1 MKLFPQLA
9 LVSAIAVSGSAFAME
24 ALNDATLSNT
34 TGQDGITIA
43 IKPPTKNF
51 DAKINPTT
59 GTGTSYF
66 TATGGQAGVIDID
79 SVRIHDKD
87 GEASLGFGTTGD
99 AGAIVL
105 DGFSLAGSAPIIVK
119 IDADGNAGAPVLNV
133 NVALPQTLVIR
144 TGDISVAESNGIGAA
159 LGNQVKVLDSM
170 DIKMGAATLNIQL
183 GNEVQGAMI
192 KVAGTIDG
200 GLVID
205 NFKLN
210 DADDGTGTGTAGGSI
225 GIDKLTLID
234 NAGTVLTLASN
245 IDVVAGGLQ
254 ITSTATNKL
263 DVRMQDVRLGDFTA
277 GSPASIGDVELV
289 GIDTNGTVLTIS
301 GH

>member
-43 IKPPTKNF
+43 IKPPVKNF

-59 GTGTSYF
+59 GLGTSYF
-66 TATGGQAGVIDID
+66 TGTGGLAGVIDID
-79 SVRIHDKD
+79 SIRIHDKD
-87 GEASLGFGTTGD
+87 GYNGSGD

-105 DGFSLAGSAPIIVK
+105 DNFSLAGSAPIIVK
-119 IDADGNAGAPVLNV
+119 IDADGNAGLPVLNV
-133 NVALPQTLVIR
+133 NVELPTTLVIR
-144 TGDISVAESNGIGAA
+144 TGDISVASSAGIGAA
-159 LGNQVKVLDSM
+159 ISNQTKILDSM
-170 DIKMGAATLNIQL
+170 DIRLGAATLNVQL
-183 GNEVQGAMI
+183 GNEIQGAMI
-192 KVAGTIDG
+192 QVAGSING
-200 GLVID
+200 GLVIN

-210 DADDGTGTGTAGGSI
+210 DANSGGSI
-225 GIDKLTLID
+225 GIDSLTLID
-234 NAGTVLTLASN
+234 TAGTALTLASA

-254 ITSTATNKL
+254 IESTSLNKL
-263 DVRMQDVRLGDFTA
+263 DVRMQDVRLGDFSVTA
-277 GSPASIGDVELV
+277 PNSIGDVELV
-289 GIDTNGTVLTIS
+289 GLDTKGTILTIS

>member
-43 IKPPTKNF
+43 IKPPVKNF

-59 GTGTSYF
+59 GTTSNYF
-66 TATGGQAGVIDID
+66 ALTGGFGGVIDID
-79 SVRIHDKD
+79 SIRIHDKD
-87 GEASLGFGTTGD
+87 GYNGSGD

-105 DGFSLAGSAPIIVK
+105 DNFSLAGSAPIIVK
-119 IDADGNAGAPVLNV
+119 IDADGNAGLPVLNV
-133 NVALPQTLVIR
+133 NVELPTTLVIR
-144 TGDISVAESNGIGAA
+144 TGDISVASSAGIGAA
-159 LGNQVKVLDSM
+159 ISNQTKILDSM
-170 DIKMGAATLNIQL
+170 DIRLGAATLNVQL
-183 GNEVQGAMI
+183 GNEIQGAMI
-192 KVAGTIDG
+192 QVAGSING
-200 GLVID
+200 GLVIN

-210 DADDGTGTGTAGGSI
+210 DANSGGSI
-225 GIDKLTLID
+225 GIDSLTLID
-234 NAGTVLTLASN
+234 TAGTALTLASA

-254 ITSTATNKL
+254 ITSTAATKL
-263 DVRMQDVRLGDFTA
+263 DVRMQDVRLGDFGTTA
-277 GSPASIGDVELV
+277 APLTPNSIGDVELI
-289 GIDTNGTVLTIS
+289 GIDTAGTVLTIS

>member
-43 IKPPTKNF
+43 IKPPVKNF

-59 GTGTSYF
+59 GLGTSYF
-66 TATGGQAGVIDID
+66 TGTGGLAGVIDID
-79 SVRIHDKD
+79 SIRIHDKD
-87 GEASLGFGTTGD
+87 GYNGSGD

-105 DGFSLAGSAPIIVK
+105 DNFSLAGSAPIIVK
-119 IDADGNAGAPVLNV
+119 IDADGNAGLPVLNV
-133 NVALPQTLVIR
+133 NVELPTTLVIR
-144 TGDISVAESNGIGAA
+144 TGDISVASSAGIGAA
-159 LGNQVKVLDSM
+159 ISNQTKILDSM
-170 DIKMGAATLNIQL
+170 DIRLGAATLNVQL
-183 GNEVQGAMI
+183 GNEIQGAMI
-192 KVAGTIDG
+192 QVAGSING
-200 GLVID
+200 GLVIN

-210 DADDGTGTGTAGGSI
+210 DANSGGSI
-225 GIDKLTLID
+225 GIDSLTLID
-234 NAGTVLTLASN
+234 TAGTALTLASA

-254 ITSTATNKL
+254 ITSTAATKL
-263 DVRMQDVRLGDFTA
+263 DVRMQDVRLGDFGTTA
-277 GSPASIGDVELV
+277 APLTPNSIGDVELI
-289 GIDTNGTVLTIS
+289 GIDTAGTVLTIS

>member
-43 IKPPTKNF
+43 IKPPVKNF
-51 DAKINPTT
+51 DAKINTTT
-59 GTGTSYF
+59 GTTSNYF
-66 TATGGQAGVIDID
+66 ALTGGFAGVIDID

-87 GEASLGFGTTGD
+87 GYNGSGD

-105 DGFSLAGSAPIIVK
+105 DNFSLAGSAPIIVK
-119 IDADGNAGAPVLNV
+119 IDADGNAGLPVLNV
-133 NVALPQTLVIR
+133 NVELPQTLVIR
-144 TGDISVAESNGIGAA
+144 TGDISVASSAGIGAA
-159 LGNQVKVLDSM
+159 VTNQTKILDSM
-170 DIKMGAATLNIQL
+170 DIQLGAATLNIQL
-183 GNEVQGAMI
+183 GNEIQGAMI
-192 KVAGTIDG
+192 QVAGSIDG
-200 GLVID
+200 GLVIN

-210 DADDGTGTGTAGGSI
+210 DANSGGSI
-225 GIDKLTLID
+225 GIDSLTLID
-234 NAGTVLTLASN
+234 TAGTALTLASD

-254 ITSTATNKL
+254 ITSTAATKL
-263 DVRMQDVRLGDFTA
+263 DVRMQDVRLGDFSVTP
-277 GSPASIGDVELV
+277 PASIGDVELI
-289 GIDTNGTVLTIS
+289 GIDTAGTVLTIS

>member
-43 IKPPTKNF
+43 IKPPVKNF

-59 GTGTSYF
+59 GLGTSYF

-105 DGFSLAGSAPIIVK
+105 DGFSLAGSAPIVVK

-183 GNEVQGAMI
+183 GNEAQGAMI
-192 KVAGTIDG
+192 KVAGSVDG
-200 GLVID
+200 GLVIN

-210 DADDGTGTGTAGGSI
+210 DANSGGSI
-225 GIDKLTLID
+225 GIDSLTLID
-234 NAGTVLTLASN
+234 TAGTALTLASD

-254 ITSTATNKL
+254 ITSTAATKL
-263 DVRMQDVRLGDFTA
+263 DVRMQDVRLGDFGTTA
-277 GSPASIGDVELV
+277 APLTPNSIGDVELI
-289 GIDTNGTVLTIS
+289 GIDTAGTVLTIS

>member
-59 GTGTSYF
+59 GTTSNYF
-66 TATGGQAGVIDID
+66 AATGGLADVIDID

-87 GEASLGFGTTGD
+87 GYNGSGD

-105 DGFSLAGSAPIIVK
+105 DNFSLAGSAPIIVK

-192 KVAGTIDG
+192 KVAGSVDG
-200 GLVID
+200 GLVIN

-210 DADDGTGTGTAGGSI
+210 DANSGGSI
-225 GIDKLTLID
+225 GIDSLTLID
-234 NAGTVLTLASN
+234 TAGTALTLASD

-254 ITSTATNKL
+254 ITSTAATKL
-263 DVRMQDVRLGDFTA
+263 DVRMQDVRLGDFGTTA
-277 GSPASIGDVELV
+277 APLTPNSIGDVELI
-289 GIDTNGTVLTIS
+289 GIDTAGTVLTIS

>member
-43 IKPPTKNF
+43 IKPPVKNF

-59 GTGTSYF
+59 GTTSSYF
-66 TATGGQAGVIDID
+66 AATGGFAGVLDID

-87 GEASLGFGTTGD
+87 GLNASND

-119 IDADGNAGAPVLNV
+119 IDADGNAGKPVLNV

-144 TGDISVAESNGIGAA
+144 TGDISVAESNGIGNA
-159 LGNQVKVLDSM
+159 LGAKVKVLDSM

-183 GNEVQGAMI
+183 GNEAQGAMI
-192 KVAGTIDG
+192 KVAGSIAG

-234 NAGTVLTLASN
+234 NAGTALTLSSD

-254 ITSTATNKL
+254 VKSTSATKL
-263 DVRMQDVRLGDFTA
+263 DVRMQDVRLGDLA
-277 GSPASIGDVELV
+277 AVGGAPSIGDVELV
-289 GIDTNGTVLTIS
+289 GIDTKGTVLTIS

>member
-43 IKPPTKNF
+43 IKPPTDNF
-51 DAKINPTT
+51 DARINPTT
-59 GTGTSYF
+59 GLTTNYFGTVN
-66 TATGGQAGVIDID
+66 GGANAGNAGVLDIE

-87 GEASLGFGTTGD
+87 GDVVNGTGD

-105 DGFSLAGSAPIIVK
+105 DNFSLAGSEAIVVK
-119 IDADGNAGAPVLNV
+119 IDADGNANDPLLNI
-133 NVALPQTLVIR
+133 NVQLPQVLVIR
-144 TGDISVAESNGIGAA
+144 TGDISVGASAGIGNA
-159 LGNQVKVLDSM
+159 LTAQTKILDSM
-170 DIKMGAATLNIQL
+170 DIVMGAASLNIQL
-183 GNEVQGAMI
+183 GAEAQGAMI
-192 KVAGTIDG
+192 KVAGSIDG
-200 GLVID
+200 GLVIN

-210 DADDGTGTGTAGGSI
+210 DANSGGSI
-225 GIDKLTLID
+225 GIDSLTLID
-234 NAGTVLTLASN
+234 TAGTALTLASD

-254 ITSTATNKL
+254 ITSTAATKL
-263 DVRMQDVRLGDFTA
+263 DVRMQDVRLGDFGTTA
-277 GSPASIGDVELV
+277 APLTPNSIGDVELI
-289 GIDTNGTVLTIS
+289 GIDTAGTVLTIS

>member
-43 IKPPTKNF
+43 IKPPVKNF

-59 GTGTSYF
+59 GLGTSYF
-66 TATGGQAGVIDID
+66 TGTGGLAGVIDID
-79 SVRIHDKD
+79 SIRIHDKD
-87 GEASLGFGTTGD
+87 GYNGSGD

-105 DGFSLAGSAPIIVK
+105 DNFSLAGSAPIIVK
-119 IDADGNAGAPVLNV
+119 IDADGNAGLPVLNV
-133 NVALPQTLVIR
+133 NVELPTTLVIR
-144 TGDISVAESNGIGAA
+144 TGDISVASSAGIGAA
-159 LGNQVKVLDSM
+159 ISNQTKILDSM
-170 DIKMGAATLNIQL
+170 DIRLGAATLNVQL
-183 GNEVQGAMI
+183 GNEIQGAMI
-192 KVAGTIDG
+192 QVAGSING
-200 GLVID
+200 GLVIN

-210 DADDGTGTGTAGGSI
+210 DANSGGSI
-225 GIDKLTLID
+225 GIDSLTLID
-234 NAGTVLTLASN
+234 TAGTALTLASA

-254 ITSTATNKL
+254 IESTSLNKL
-263 DVRMQDVRLGDFTA
+263 DVRMQDVRLGDFSVTA
-277 GSPASIGDVELV
+277 PNSIGDVELV
-289 GIDTNGTVLTIS
+289 GIDTKGTILTIS

>member
-59 GTGTSYF
+59 GTTTDYF
-66 TATGGQAGVIDID
+66 NGTGGLAGVLDID
-79 SVRIHDKD
+79 SIRIHDKD
-87 GEASLGFGTTGD
+87 GYNGSGD

-105 DGFSLAGSAPIIVK
+105 DNFSLAGSAPIIVK
-119 IDADGNAGAPVLNV
+119 IDADGNAGLPVLNV
-133 NVALPQTLVIR
+133 NVELPTTLVIR
-144 TGDISVAESNGIGAA
+144 TGDISVASSAGIGAA
-159 LGNQVKVLDSM
+159 ISNQTKILDSM
-170 DIKMGAATLNIQL
+170 DIRLGAATLNVQL
-183 GNEVQGAMI
+183 GNEIQGAMI
-192 KVAGTIDG
+192 QVAGSING
-200 GLVID
+200 GLVIN

-210 DADDGTGTGTAGGSI
+210 DANSGGSI
-225 GIDKLTLID
+225 GIDSLTLID
-234 NAGTVLTLASN
+234 TAGTALTLASA

-254 ITSTATNKL
+254 IESTSLNKL
-263 DVRMQDVRLGDFTA
+263 DVRMQDVRLGDFSVTA
-277 GSPASIGDVELV
+277 PNSIGDVELV
-289 GIDTNGTVLTIS
+289 GIDTFGTVLTIS

>member
-34 TGQDGITIA
+34 TGQDGITIS
-43 IKPPTKNF
+43 IKPPVKNF

-59 GTGTSYF
+59 GVGSSYF
-66 TATGGQAGVIDID
+66 TGTGGFAGVLDVA

-87 GEASLGFGTTGD
+87 GYNGTNQ

-105 DGFSLAGSAPIIVK
+105 DGFSLAGSAPIVVK
-119 IDADGNAGAPVLNV
+119 IDADGGAGGAAPLLNV
-133 NVALPQTLVIR
+133 NVALPSTLVIR
-144 TGDISVAESNGIGAA
+144 TGDISVAASNGIGAA
-159 LGNQVKVLDSM
+159 GGSIGTKVKVLDSM
-170 DIKMGAATLNIQL
+170 DIKLGSSTMNIQL
-183 GNEVQGAMI
+183 GNETQGAMI
-192 KVAGTIDG
+192 KMAGTITG
-200 GLVID
+200 GLQIN

-210 DADDGTGTGTAGGSI
+210 DNSGANQGGSI
-225 GIDKLTLID
+225 AVDNITLID
-234 NAGTVLTLASN
+234 STGGQLTLDSS

-254 ITSTATNKL
+254 IVSGGAPIDIRMSGVKLGATATAL
-263 DVRMQDVRLGDFTA
+263 SL
-277 GSPASIGDVELV
+277 GDVELV
-289 GIDTNGTVLTIS
+289 GVDAAGTVLTIA